1 MKLHN
6 IAIRRDEISKN
17 EIGRLFVLKAMLA
30 SIAAVHDSNID
41 RILLTAEYSKDRK
54 RRAII
59 QSEICT
65 RQSLGAILQRMLSDF
80 DRDDL
85 ESIIFN
91 LMAWDL

>member
-6 IAIRRDEISKN
+6 IAVRRDEISKN
-17 EIGRLFVLKAMLA
+17 EIGRLFVLKAMLS
-30 SIAAVHDSNID
+30 SIVAVHGSNVD
-41 RILLTAEYSKDRK
+41 RIRFTTEYSKERK
-54 RRAII
+54 KRAII

-65 RQSLGAILQRMLSDF
+65 RQSLGAMLQRMLSDF

-91 LMAWDL
+91 LMAWG